1 MVKLDVSNLRHMSKE
16 EFRVLTAVE
25 MGMKN
30 HQLVPMDLIIRIA
43 ALRHGGVHK
52 LMNNLMRNKLVVHEA
67 GKREGYRLTYSGAFD
82 FFL

>member
-30 HQLVPMDLIIRIA
+30 HEIVPAPLIESISG
-43 ALRHGGVHK
+43 L
-52 LMNNLMRNKLVVHEA
+52 
-67 GKREGYRLTYSGAFD
+67 KRGGAFKRRPPWRSE
-82 FFL
+82 LPPPRNTCRLCLLLS